1 MNLKKLMK
9 EMVKMAM
16 NNGGVNLRGNGA
28 QQFFDGMVIQNN
40 AQAHNMAH
48 NHAMDAMNTHMN
60 SINNFTTQQMMHG
73 PKF

>member
-9 EMVKMAM
+9 TMVKMAM
-16 NNGGVNLRGNGA
+16 ENGGANFGGNGA
-28 QQFFDGMVIQNN
+28 QSFFDGMVRQNN

-48 NHAMDAMNTHMN
+48 KQAMDTMNVHMH
-60 SINNFTTQQMMHG
+60 SVNNFAAHNMMHG

>member
-16 NNGGVNLRGNGA
+16 SNGGANMGGNGA
-28 QQFFDGMVIQNN
+28 QQFFDGMVRQNN

-48 NHAMDAMNTHMN
+48 NQAMNAMNSHMN
-60 SINNFTTQQMMHG
+60 MVNNFASHNMMHG

>member
-9 EMVKMAM
+9 AMVKMAM
-16 NNGGVNLRGNGA
+16 ENGGINLGGNGA
-28 QQFFDGMVIQNN
+28 QSFFDDMVRQNN

-48 NHAMDAMNTHMN
+48 TQAMNAMNSHMN
-60 SINNFTTQQMMHG
+60 TVNNFAAHNMMHG